1 MAGDGGR
8 LQEGPGQVQGPRPG
22 AERALR
28 DRGEHEKGYRYFPSG
43 EKAVTW
49 QTQVRE
55 ITETSAAGWISR
67 AHKGGAAA
75 NPLVGGET
83 RGGSSA
89 GPPEPHRSSPPFGTI
104 AITKGNLASRQV
116 PFFRILGPSG

>member
-83 RGGSSA
+83 RGGSS
-89 GPPEPHRSSPPFGTI
+89 PPFGTI

>member
-43 EKAVTW
+43 EKAVMW

-55 ITETSAAGWISR
+55 ITERPPADRKGRISPTLGGRQAGEPAGR
-67 AHKGGAAA
+67 AKAR
-75 NPLVGGET
+75 T
-83 RGGSSA
+83 
-89 GPPEPHRSSPPFGTI
+89 PEPHRSSPPFGTI
-104 AITKGNLASRQV
+104 AITKGNLVSRQV
-116 PFFRILGPSG
+116 PFFRILGPR